1 MPAPVLVL
9 DVGGRLGLDDD
20 GALAGDEDEKV
31 DPPIRLLVRL
41 DSGLGQDHAVHGFMH
56 SAWC

>member
-1 MPAPVLVL
+1 MLVL